1 MGSYFGGVRLDLE
14 SSNVKVRNIT
24 MHVKRYNIGA
34 IEKIV
39 FLHGF
44 TGSSATWDEVIT
56 LLPSSVEILTID
68 LVGHGQTSKPT
79 DFTRYYAEE
88 QIEDLHELFQ
98 LLGWSHFTLVGYSM
112 GGRLALAYAAK
123 YSVDKLILESS
134 SPGLVNEKERV
145 TRKQA
150 DELLAERIL
159 SEGISAFV
167 DFWEDIPLFH
177 SQKSL
182 SMEKQ
187 QAIRLERLAGS
198 EVGLSNSLKGF
209 STGIQPSYWGNL
221 EVMKVATTIVTGDLD
236 RKFYE
241 IALEMKKLLPNSKHV
256 HISNAGHAIHVE
268 NPELFATIVKDIILK
283 EE

>member
-1 MGSYFGGVRLDLE
+1 
-14 SSNVKVRNIT
+14 

-34 IEKIV
+34 EEKVV

-44 TGSSATWDEVIT
+44 TGSSTTWDEVIT
-56 LLPSSVEILTID
+56 FLPSSVEILTID
-68 LVGHGQTSKPT
+68 LIGHGHTSKPT
-79 DFTRYYAEE
+79 DFTHYYVEE
-88 QIEDLHELFQ
+88 QIEDMHKLFQ

-112 GGRLALAYAAK
+112 GGRLALAYASK
-123 YSVDKLILESS
+123 YPIDKLILESS
-134 SPGLVNEKERV
+134 SPGLANEEARV
-145 TRKQA
+145 ERKQA
-150 DELLAERIL
+150 DELLAERIVK
-159 SEGISAFV
+159 EGISAFV

-182 SMEKQ
+182 SIEKQ

-221 EVMKVATTIVTGDLD
+221 EVMKVATTLVTGELD

-241 IALEMKKLLPNSKHV
+241 IALEMKKLLPDGKHV
-256 HISNAGHAIHVE
+256 HVSNAGHAIHVE